1 MASKFVHS
9 SSTNFI
15 CFIINKMPHPTVRAA
30 WGTVVSFESERRSAR
45 RRGISDDMKNLRAQI
60 NENGEELSTE
70 RTLSLV
76 SRLIEKIEQQL
87 DMTDARGS
95 IADYIKLLQLQ
106 KELEE
111 RRFRRIEV
119 KWVDTD

>member
-1 MASKFVHS
+1 
-9 SSTNFI
+9 
-15 CFIINKMPHPTVRAA
+15 
-30 WGTVVSFESERRSAR
+30 
-45 RRGISDDMKNLRAQI
+45 MKNLRAQI